1 MNELVFT
8 IKIPNPL
15 SPKID
20 FILNVEKKDNNS
32 LLNDLREVIN
42 NQNNKTNSLEQIIK
56 DQNSSINKLKEII
69 NNQNDKINSLEQ
81 IIKDQKKDYNSS
93 LNKLKEIIN
102 KLNDKINSS
111 EPNKNLGK
119 NLEKKYE
126 WELR

>member
-20 FILNVEKKDNNS
+20 FRLNVEKKAY
-32 LLNDLREVIN
+32 
-42 NQNNKTNSLEQIIK
+42 
-56 DQNSSINKLKEII
+56 NSSINELKEII
-69 NNQNDKINSLEQ
+69 NKLNDKINSLEQ
-81 IIKDQKKDYNSS
+81 IIKEQKKDYNSS

-119 NLEKKYE
+119 NLVKKYE